1 MGELIVAK
9 GFEKLPKIQKI
20 AQSGHTGF
28 DAFFI
33 IKICTSE
40 YFTLII
46 IQKQMIGAH
55 SGFELRTARW
65 SAKIVPEYYIH
76 SHLHSVICTNQR
88 TLNIGECITDLLFD
102 WFGFDQT
109 SKKVIH
115 LTKANKINWRITT
128 VQ

>member
-1 MGELIVAK
+1 MPKNVGELGKLIVAK

-65 SAKIVPEYYIH
+65 SAKIVPEYYIP
-76 SHLHSVICTNQR
+76 
-88 TLNIGECITDLLFD
+88 
-102 WFGFDQT
+102 
-109 SKKVIH
+109 
-115 LTKANKINWRITT
+115 LTFTQCYLYKSENTQHRGMYH
-128 VQ
+128 